1 MQELL
6 SKEIISGLAAV
17 ILLATFLIVASNRM
31 HSMVNIYAVQ
41 SLALGLV
48 AAAVAYFTGSAHIY
62 VVALLTI
69 AIKALTIPRILN
81 YIMDSMKIDREVELL
96 INIPAS
102 LLISG
107 GMAIVAYFITEPMI
121 LHGAAITRNCLAI
134 SLAVVLIG
142 FFIMISRRKAITQ
155 IVGLLVMENGL
166 FLAAIALT
174 YGMPMIV
181 EIGVF
186 FDILVGALIMGI
198 FAFRINRTFE
208 TVDTGIL
215 RRLRD

>member
-1 MQELL
+1 MQQILGTD
-6 SKEIISGLAAV
+6 IVNGLAV
-17 ILLATFLIVASNRM
+17 IVFLATFLVVWSTRM
-31 HSMVNIYAVQ
+31 HTMVNYYAIQ

-48 AAAVAYFTGSAHIY
+48 AAAIAYFTNSPQIY
-62 VVALLTI
+62 IVALLTI
-69 AIKALTIPRILN
+69 AIKAVVIPRMLT
-81 YIMDSMKIDREVELL
+81 YIMESIHVEREVELL
-96 INIPAS
+96 ISVPAS
-102 LLISG
+102 LLASG
-107 GMAIVAYFITEPMI
+107 GLAILAYFITEPMI
-121 LHGAAITRNCLAI
+121 LHGAAIAKNSLAI
-134 SLAVVLIG
+134 SIAVVLIG
-142 FFIMISRRKAITQ
+142 FLLMITRRKALTQ
-155 IVGLLVMENGL
+155 IIGLMVMENGL

-186 FDILVGALIMGI
+186 FDILVGALIMGV

>member
-6 SKEIISGLAAV
+6 SKDIIGGLAAI

-31 HSMVNIYAVQ
+31 HSMVNIYAAQ
-41 SLALGLV
+41 SLALGLI
-48 AAAVAYFTGSAHIY
+48 AALVAYFTGSTHIY
-62 VVALLTI
+62 IVALLTI
-69 AIKALTIPRILN
+69 AIKAAVIPRMLN
-81 YIMDSMKIDREVELL
+81 YIMDSIGIDKEVELL
-96 INIPAS
+96 VSIPAS
-102 LLISG
+102 LLVSG
-107 GMAIVAYFITEPMI
+107 GMAILAYFITEPMI

-134 SLAVVLIG
+134 SIAVVLIG
-142 FFIMISRRKAITQ
+142 FFIMISRRKALSQ
-155 IVGLLVMENGL
+155 IIGLLVMENGL

>member
-6 SKEIISGLAAV
+6 SKDIISGLAAV
-17 ILLATFLIVASNRM
+17 ILLATFLVVASNRM

-69 AIKALTIPRILN
+69 AVKALTIPRILN
-81 YIMDSMKIDREVELL
+81 YIMDSMRIDREVELL

-134 SLAVVLIG
+134 SIAVVLIG
-142 FFIMISRRKAITQ
+142 FFIMISRRRAITQ

-166 FLAAIALT
+166 FLAAISLT

-186 FDILVGALIMGI
+186 FDILVGALIMGV

>member
-1 MQELL
+1 MQQILGTD
-6 SKEIISGLAAV
+6 IVNGLAV
-17 ILLATFLIVASNRM
+17 IVFLATFLVVWSTRM
-31 HSMVNIYAVQ
+31 HTMVNYYAIQ

-48 AAAVAYFTGSAHIY
+48 AAAIAYFTNSPQIY
-62 VVALLTI
+62 IVALLTI
-69 AIKALTIPRILN
+69 AIKALVIPRMLT
-81 YIMDSMKIDREVELL
+81 YIMETIHVEREVELL
-96 INIPAS
+96 ISVPAS
-102 LLISG
+102 LLASG
-107 GMAIVAYFITEPMI
+107 GLAILAYFITEPII
-121 LHGAAITRNCLAI
+121 LHGAAISRNCLAI
-134 SLAVVLIG
+134 SIAVVLIG
-142 FFIMISRRKAITQ
+142 FLLMITRRKALTQ
-155 IVGLLVMENGL
+155 IIGLMVMENGL

-186 FDILVGALIMGI
+186 FDILVGALIMGV